1 MCIRIGAHGWCGGWI
16 CILLPSKRVT
26 PGLTEF
32 EAIRPWKCA
41 ERSGARAGSIGCCS
55 EFQREGR
62 LNCSSTIG
70 QPSAG
75 GSNSTNAREGDSRR

>member
-1 MCIRIGAHGWCGGWI
+1 MCIRKGAHGWCEGWI
-16 CILLPSKRVT
+16 CILLPSRRVT

-41 ERSGARAGSIGCCS
+41 ERSGARAGSIGYCS
-55 EFQREGR
+55 DFNAKAVETAVQP
-62 LNCSSTIG
+62 LA

-75 GSNSTNAREGDSRR
+75 GSNSSNAREGDSRR